1 MRSGRL
7 DVSMALT
14 LGTPVIASDIATFQE
29 ITQSC
34 ALLLSP
40 LDECGG
46 KRQRADIMVSV
57 VSVIETLSAARRRE
71 AVFRSF
77 TTKQASNSLIRTCYV
92 PSCSFFFCSIFAEWY
107 RRRISLRSTEGFG
120 ICSFISSSVSMR
132 MLEMARSR
140 NHL

>member
-7 DVSMALT
+7 DVSMALP
-14 LGTPVIASDIATFQE
+14 LGIPVIASDIATFQE

-57 VSVIETLSAARRRE
+57 VSVIETLPAARRAR
-71 AVFRSF
+71 
-77 TTKQASNSLIRTCYV
+77 
-92 PSCSFFFCSIFAEWY
+92 
-107 RRRISLRSTEGFG
+107 
-120 ICSFISSSVSMR
+120 SSVQVLHHEAGIQFPDKDLLRTKLFVLLLLDLCR
-132 MLEMARSR
+132 MVSETNLLKIHRGFW
-140 NHL
+140 NL